1 MPNRTRAG
9 KCINAV
15 SAAANEFG
23 MMKKGKPKKNTAL
36 QIETAV
42 AGLCKGKLYPRI
54 TARRHKACG
63 LAPAPAIRTYIADK
77 TD

>member
-36 QIETAV
+36 QIEAAV
-42 AGLCKGKLYPRI
+42 AGLCKGKLYPR
-54 TARRHKACG
+54 KP
-63 LAPAPAIRTYIADK
+63 PADIKPADLHRPPP
-77 TD
+77 

>member
-23 MMKKGKPKKNTAL
+23 MMKKGKAQKNTAL
-36 QIETAV
+36 QVEAAV

-54 TARRHKACG
+54 TARRHKS
-63 LAPAPAIRTYIADK
+63 LRTCTGPRHKNLYSR
-77 TD
+77 

>member
-23 MMKKGKPKKNTAL
+23 MMKKGKAQKKHRASGWSGGGR
-36 QIETAV
+36 AM
-42 AGLCKGKLYPRI
+42 
-54 TARRHKACG
+54 
-63 LAPAPAIRTYIADK
+63 
-77 TD
+77 

>member
-23 MMKKGKPKKNTAL
+23 MMKKGKAQKKNTAL
-36 QIETAV
+36 QVEAAV
-42 AGLCKGKLYPRI
+42 AGLCNRSY
-54 TARRHKACG
+54 TNE
-63 LAPAPAIRTYIADK
+63 
-77 TD
+77 

>member
-36 QIETAV
+36 QIE
-42 AGLCKGKLYPRI
+42 
-54 TARRHKACG
+54 ARWPGYVKESYTQG
-63 LAPAPAIRTYIADK
+63 
-77 TD
+77 

>member
-23 MMKKGKPKKNTAL
+23 MIKKGKAQKKT
-36 QIETAV
+36 
-42 AGLCKGKLYPRI
+42 PRFRLK
-54 TARRHKACG
+54 RRWPG
-63 LAPAPAIRTYIADK
+63 YVTEVIPTNNRPQT
-77 TD
+77 

>member
-23 MMKKGKPKKNTAL
+23 MMKKGKPKKT
-36 QIETAV
+36 
-42 AGLCKGKLYPRI
+42 PRFRLK
-54 TARRHKACG
+54 RRWPGYVKESYTQG
-63 LAPAPAIRTYIADK
+63 
-77 TD
+77 